1 METMKTKKDVINK
14 FKELEGK
21 TIKVFTCDN
30 TVVGCFKPKNS
41 MAFFH
46 IKGATMQKRVIKK
59 VTKDRVVM
67 QRTEINYIG
76 FKDAEEFCDD
86 WIYNFV
92 SNLAISD
99 TKTESRK
106 KVQEDFKRQFYD
118 QYANGDLLYPLHEE
132 DRIVCDFPSI
142 KDMEIS
148 TTVVKMYN
156 NYYILEECK

>member
-21 TIKVFTCDN
+21 TIKVFTCDD

-41 MAFFH
+41 LAFFH
-46 IKGATMQKRVIKK
+46 MKGATMQKRVIKK

-106 KVQEDFKRQFYD
+106 KVQEDFKRQLKRLCGP
-118 QYANGDLLYPLHEE
+118 ANNYLYHYRKGCIRTGLFLHE
-132 DRIVCDFPSI
+132 RHHIYRSRP
-142 KDMEIS
+142 
-148 TTVVKMYN
+148 YRR
-156 NYYILEECK
+156 